1 MSDTTSAPNSKTTP
15 VEILAS
21 ASEYG
26 KVMSDW

>member
-1 MSDTTSAPNSKTTP
+1 MCDATSASNSKTAP